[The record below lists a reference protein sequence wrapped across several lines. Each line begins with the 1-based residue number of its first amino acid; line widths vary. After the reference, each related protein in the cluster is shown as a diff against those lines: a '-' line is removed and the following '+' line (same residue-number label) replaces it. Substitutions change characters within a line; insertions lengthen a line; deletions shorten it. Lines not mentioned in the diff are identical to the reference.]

1 MAAFAGLRGTGSWG
15 TDERPKNFREGI
27 LFRQPNGSAPI
38 TALLSKSRK
47 QSVNDPEFNWWE
59 ETLQNVRVQVNDASG
74 YTATSTTLTIDSG
87 GLDLVAG
94 DVLMLEGVFG
104 TDAETTTYAFEHML
118 VSSVTSDTVIVVK
131 RGIAGTTAVGIA
143 DNATITRIGNAN
155 QEGAS
160 LPNISQR
167 NPTKLTNYCQIFR
180 TVFGATLTADATFA
194 RTGDAYKMD
203 KKRKMFD
210 HHAKMEWAFMFG
222 VKSEDTTG
230 SFPQRYVGGLREAIT
245 TNAKI
250 YTTSPTEDDLLD
262 TLSPMF
268 DYTKESEAGN
278 ERIGLCGNTFLN
290 NLNKV
295 ARNSSSSR
303 INFDG
308 TIKMY
313 GMELQ
318 KWVLPQG
325 TLAIRTHP
333 LMSTHARFTSS
344 AFFLDFSNLVY
355 RPLRDTKFEDDVQ
368 AKGDDS
374 RKGQWISEVGLM
386 TQHEVTMAYL
396 GNFIV

>member
-15 TDERPKNFREGI
+15 TDERPQSYREGI
-27 LFRQPNGSAPI
+27 LFRQPNGSSPL

-47 QSVNDPEFNWWE
+47 QSVNDPQFHWWE
-59 ETLQNVRVQVNDASG
+59 ETLTQVRVRINNGAG
-74 YTATSTTLTIDSG
+74 YDNAAGTNTMTVDSG

-94 DVLMLEGVFG
+94 DVVLHEETETATYDQELMI
-104 TDAETTTYAFEHML
+104 
-118 VSSVTSDTVIVVK
+118 VSSVTNDTTVVFK
-131 RGIAGTTAVGIA
+131 RGIAGTTRDTIP
-143 DNATITRIGNAN
+143 DNAFLTRIGNAN
-155 QEGAS
+155 EEGAS

-180 TVFGATLTADATFA
+180 TVFGATKTADATFA

-210 HHAKMEWAFMFG
+210 HHNKMEMAFLFG
-222 VKSEDTTG
+222 VSNEDTSGDFPKRYTG
-230 SFPQRYVGGLREAIT
+230 GIRAAIT
-245 TNAKI
+245 TNVKI
-250 YTTSPTEDDLLD
+250 YTTSPTEDDFLD
-262 TLSPMF
+262 TISPIF
-268 DYTKESEAGN
+268 DFTKESEAGN
-278 ERIGLCGNTFLN
+278 ERIVLAGNGFLN
-290 NLNKV
+290 NLNKI

-308 TIKMY
+308 TIKTY

-325 TLAIRTHP
+325 TLGVRTHP
-333 LMSTHARFTSS
+333 LMNIHGKFTNS

-386 TQHEVTMAYL
+386 VMHEVTMAYL
-396 GNFIV
+396 GNFVV